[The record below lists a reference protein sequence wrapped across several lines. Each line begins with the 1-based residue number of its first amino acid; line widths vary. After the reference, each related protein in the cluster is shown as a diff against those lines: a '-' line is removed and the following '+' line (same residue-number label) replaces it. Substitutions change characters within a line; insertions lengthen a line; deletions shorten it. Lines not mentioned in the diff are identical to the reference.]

1 MSKIDE
7 REEILERMGVIADH
21 VDDIREAMCVLAG
34 SKDLKKQHEELM
46 YIRTCGNL
54 ILDNIEEMFT
64 RLDLLLFEYGVGG
77 LEELDKMISEKVDR
91 ILGEE
96 RRKQK

>member
-1 MSKIDE
+1 MNGIDE
-7 REEILERMGVIADH
+7 RGEILERMELITDH
-21 VDDIREAMCVLAG
+21 VDDIREAMDVLAE

-64 RLDLLLFEYGVGG
+64 RLDLLLFDYGIGG
-77 LEELDKMISEKVDR
+77 LEELDKMILEKVDR
-91 ILGEE
+91 ILEEE